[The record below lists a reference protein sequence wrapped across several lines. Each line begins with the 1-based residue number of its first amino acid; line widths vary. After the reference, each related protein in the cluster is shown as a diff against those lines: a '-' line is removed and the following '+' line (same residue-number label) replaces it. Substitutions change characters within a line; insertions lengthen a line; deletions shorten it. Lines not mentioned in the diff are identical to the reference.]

1 MKPVPSGSA
10 SPWRQWVG
18 QERTYALASQLHVE
32 PAAAH
37 RRLGIAVREHPP
49 LGANIRCR
57 PLTQLS
63 GAVGRQPCLTVR
75 SIRRAI
81 VASEARPVAV
91 TEGVE
96 VTSVT

>member
-1 MKPVPSGSA
+1 MKPVPSA

-75 SIRRAI
+75 SIRAI